1 MIDYQVTVEDLP
13 RIQSVLK
20 ELSEVRESRKEVK
33 KGLSEAGKLLKKRG
47 KERLRARLI
56 MPRKDRTGNLLKSF
70 RHKVKRKNQ
79 GVLAGF
85 MMGKGGGS
93 HAHLIDEGTKSRKTK
108 KGYNRGWVKPNY
120 FWTDTRKSDAP
131 KAQQIIVDHINEAIQ
146 AIKNRAR

>member
-70 RHKVKRKNQ
+70 RHKVKKKNR
-79 GVLAGF
+79 GVIIGF
-85 MMGKGGGS
+85 KMSKGGGS
-93 HAHLIDEGTKSRKTK
+93 YAHLIDKGTKSRKTE
-108 KGYNRGWVKPNY
+108 KGYRRGWVTANS
-120 FWTDTRKSDAP
+120 FWSDTRESDAP